1 MLYPKVLAVSKDGSV
16 LLYEYKDQAVAAE
29 VGAEKTRGQPRRV
42 YFSGADASP
51 QQLVDV
57 SLAILND
64 LPRGAIGA
72 RITENGLQFLRL

>member
-51 QQLVDV
+51 QQLVST
-57 SLAILND
+57 SLAILGD
-64 LPRGAIGA
+64 LPQGAVGA
-72 RITENGLQFLRL
+72 QVTAAGFSLLQ

>member
-51 QQLVDV
+51 QRLVDV
-57 SLAILND
+57 SLAILGD
-64 LPRGAIGA
+64 LPQSALGA
-72 RITENGLQFLRL
+72 RVTSEGVSLLQ